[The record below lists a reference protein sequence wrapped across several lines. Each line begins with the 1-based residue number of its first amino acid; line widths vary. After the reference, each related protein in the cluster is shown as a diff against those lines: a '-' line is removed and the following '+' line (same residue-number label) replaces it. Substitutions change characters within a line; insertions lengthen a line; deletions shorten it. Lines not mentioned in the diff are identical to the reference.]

1 MPSTTEYPLKS
12 IHVQKALALVVLLLG
27 GWCLLFPATVEALV
41 IRPDYYVG
49 NATSA
54 LFVACF
60 GAQAMLCGTVIY
72 TSRFLPRTF
81 LVFGLLAS
89 VPFFGFNYYFY
100 FIKGMFT
107 DWMLLDFAGNLAIL
121 ALSLLGYRLCVRE
134 ATAARSVP
142 ANGSSVHRS
151 PE

>member
-1 MPSTTEYPLKS
+1 LKS
-12 IHVQKALALVVLLLG
+12 IHVQKALALIFLVLG
-27 GWCLLFPATVEALV
+27 GWCLFFPAAVEALV
-41 IRPDYYVG
+41 IRPQYYVG

-107 DWMLLDFAGNLAIL
+107 GWMLLDFAGNLAIL
-121 ALSLLGYRLCVRE
+121 AFSLLGYRLCVRE

-142 ANGSSVHRS
+142 ANSSSVHRS

>member
-1 MPSTTEYPLKS
+1 LKS
-12 IHVQKALALVVLLLG
+12 IHVQKALALIFLVLG
-27 GWCLLFPATVEALV
+27 GWCLFFPAAVEALV
-41 IRPDYYVG
+41 IRPQYYVG

-121 ALSLLGYRLCVRE
+121 AFSLLGYRLCVRE
-134 ATAARSVP
+134 ASAAHPVP

>member
-1 MPSTTEYPLKS
+1 MKA
-12 IHVQKALALVVLLLG
+12 IHVQKALALIFLLLG
-27 GWCLLFPATVEALV
+27 GWCLSFPAIVEALV
-41 IRPDYYVG
+41 MRPQYYVG

-72 TSRFLPRTF
+72 TARFLPRTF
-81 LVFGLLAS
+81 LVFGLIAS

-107 DWMLLDFAGNLAIL
+107 DWMLLDFAGNVGIL
-121 ALSLLGYRLCVRE
+121 AFSLFGYRLSRRE
-134 ATAARSVP
+134 SAAGHP
-142 ANGSSVHRS
+142 
-151 PE
+151 P

>member
-1 MPSTTEYPLKS
+1 LRS
-12 IHVQKALALVVLLLG
+12 IHVQKALALIFLG
-27 GWCLLFPATVEALV
+27 LGAWCLFFPATVEALT
-41 IRPDYYVG
+41 IRPEYRVG

-54 LFVACF
+54 LFIACF
-60 GAQAMLCGTVIY
+60 GAQAMLCGIVIY

-107 DWMLLDFAGNLAIL
+107 DWMLLDFAGNVGIL
-121 ALSLLGYRLCVRE
+121 AFSLLGYRLSARE
-134 ATAARSVP
+134 SAAGQAS
-142 ANGSSVHRS
+142 
-151 PE
+151 